1 MHLVPA
7 PAMPDFL
14 PTSLGCLKRR
24 RKRRQQPRPRWAGFL
39 VPLDLEAT
47 FDQRLLRSVEQDT
60 QQPDLKIAAVVPL
73 VPFLFINEKETRTR
87 GKRKSGT

>member
-1 MHLVPA
+1 ML
-7 PAMPDFL
+7 
-14 PTSLGCLKRR
+14 
-24 RKRRQQPRPRWAGFL
+24 L

-87 GKRKSGT
+87 GKKNPERVWALLKRKRFLWRPHTFLSGFLLLLSLPCLLRRAR